1 VLPDAVIE
9 ALAPSALV
17 VEVGVGGRFDLLAA
31 LAQRRPDL
39 RLVAVDRDPEA
50 LADPPSGVHV
60 HVDDV
65 HDPTVSPYGEAELV
79 LARRPPA
86 ELQPAI
92 ARLARRLEA
101 GLALRALKDEWADL
115 APIVGDPRI
124 LDAEQPW
131 RWWPREGHS

>member
-50 LADPPSGVHV
+50 LADPPSGVHA

-65 HDPTVSPYGEAELV
+65 HDPTVSPYREAELV

-101 GLALRALKDEWADL
+101 DLALRALKDEWADL
-115 APIVGDPRI
+115 APIVGEPQI
-124 LDAEQPW
+124 LDAERPW
-131 RWWPREGHS
+131 RWWPREDHS